1 MWRIPDFFGYTN
13 VPDAEVLELME
24 TNAFNYMIESI
35 SMIETYAEPEV
46 DFNDYNTTTDEF
58 NFELTKKEIQMLTNL
73 MVQQHLY
80 RDIMKL
86 KIYNSY
92 FTTQEVRIFSPAN
105 DRKTFVDMFRDIE
118 DRNIKEIKSYNS
130 RDRLTGSLKSYSGV
144 V

>member
-1 MWRIPDFFGYTN
+1 
-13 VPDAEVLELME
+13 
-24 TNAFNYMIESI
+24 
-35 SMIETYAEPEV
+35 
-46 DFNDYNTTTDEF
+46 
-58 NFELTKKEIQMLTNL
+58 MLTNL